1 MFNKCL
7 DDRDRD
13 DYAPEAPGGRR
24 QFKICAK
31 GSCMRTVSGT
41 AEPLHGREI
50 SELISEIIGE
60 ENLYFMGKSER
71 RRRDDGGVC
80 GQMETYRI

>member
-41 AEPLHGREI
+41 AEPLHEREI

-60 ENLYFMGKSER
+60 ENLYFY
-71 RRRDDGGVC
+71 
-80 GQMETYRI
+80 GQK